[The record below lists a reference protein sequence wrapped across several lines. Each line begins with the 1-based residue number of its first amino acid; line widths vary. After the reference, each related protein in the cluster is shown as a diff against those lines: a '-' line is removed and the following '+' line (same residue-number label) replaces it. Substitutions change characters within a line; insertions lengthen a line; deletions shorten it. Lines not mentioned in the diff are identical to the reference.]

1 MAIMKLK
8 FSDSVDLSGKF
19 RRIKDLQ
26 EKDLVINELE
36 KKATEI
42 EDAKDGKFAIYNALV
57 YKLDGTD
64 LPKWKIFVPTS
75 IDEDIIM
82 AAQ

>member
-1 MAIMKLK
+1 VAIMKLK
-8 FSDSVDLSGKF
+8 FSDKVDLSGKF
-19 RRIKDLQ
+19 IRIKDLQ
-26 EKDLVINELE
+26 EKDPVINELK
-36 KKATEI
+36 KKATQI
-42 EDAKDGKFAIYNALV
+42 EDAMDRKFAIYNDLV
-57 YKLDGTD
+57 YELDGTD